1 MKTEDSWE
9 SPDTELFGARLL
21 RLTGSAVELLA
32 VPQLLFLHKLLETVV
47 DITDRLLGLPVLRL
61 PDGAAVGRGDVD
73 GKVKEGVVRL
83 AGLVTGETGDAGL
96 EGPAEHGR
104 HHRV

>member
-47 DITDRLLGLPVLRL
+47 DITDRLLLPVLRL
-61 PDGAAVGRGDVD
+61 PHRPTVGRGDVD
-73 GKVKEGVVRL
+73 GKIKEGIVRL
-83 AGLVTGETGDAGL
+83 AGLMTGETGDAGL